1 MEVRRYESSDAETW
15 NAFLKQAFN
24 ASFLFD
30 RGYMDYHSDRFSD
43 FSLMIFAN
51 DELVAVMAGNS
62 EGDNWFSHGGL
73 TYGGIVMK
81 KAMSQRVVIQ
91 CLDTVQQFLK
101 GEGFKT
107 ITYKA
112 LPQVYYDKFYQN
124 LEYGLFNHG
133 YECFR
138 RDASTSIVLSDRA
151 KVPKGRKAAI
161 KKAAKQGVT
170 VKETDELS
178 AFFVIQDANI
188 KKKYDATTVHTVE
201 EMRLLKDRFPNNI
214 RLYVAEYE
222 GETVAGGLVYLNKG
236 VMHLQYFAMNEKG
249 EQVSAT
255 DLVIDHVL
263 KCCVEEGIKI
273 FDFGIS
279 TEEGGRYLNEG
290 LNKYKESFGGV
301 TTLYEFYKLTLH
313 E

>member
-1 MEVRRYESSDAETW
+1 MEVTQYQSSDAETW

-30 RGYMDYHSDRFSD
+30 RGYMDYHSDRFED
-43 FSLMIFAN
+43 FSLMVYVG
-51 DELVAVMAGNS
+51 DELVAVIPANRV
-62 EGDNWFSHGGL
+62 GDRWFSHGGL

-81 KAMSQRVVIQ
+81 KAMSQRVTLQ
-91 CLDTVQQFLK
+91 CLSAMQDFLK
-101 GEGFKT
+101 AEGFKE

-112 LPQVYYDKFYQN
+112 LPQVYYDKLYQN
-124 LEYGLFNHG
+124 LEYGLFKHG

-138 RDASTSIVLSDRA
+138 RDASTSIVLKDRA
-151 KVPKGRKAAI
+151 KMPKGRKSAI
-161 KKAAKQGVT
+161 NKAAKLGMT
-170 VKETDELS
+170 VSETNELS

-188 KKKYDATTVHTVE
+188 KKKYDATTVHTVD

-222 GETVAGGLVYLNKG
+222 GETVAGGLVYLNKD

-249 EQVSAT
+249 EQLSAT
-255 DLVIDHVL
+255 DLVIDHL
-263 KCCVEEGIKI
+263 IKCCDAEGIGI

-279 TEEGGRYLNEG
+279 TEEGGKYLNEG

-301 TTLYEFYKLTLH
+301 TTLYEFYRLALN